1 MYSDNFRAYL
11 QTLISIITVLIICV
25 ALLSLVRIGTWFAY
39 DQPDFTLGGHGLY
52 HALWTG
58 LRFDVAIVVRL
69 SILGLMLSLV
79 SIFIPFPLSR
89 FLSLIHI

>member
-25 ALLSLVRIGTWFAY
+25 ALLSLARIGTWFAY
-39 DQPDFTLGGHGLY
+39 DQPDLTVVGHSLY
-52 HALWTG
+52 YALWTG

-89 FLSLIHI
+89 FN